1 MSKKL
6 FGYSLEQSSAVPV
19 KDLNESVVDLTDLL
33 KKPVNVPV
41 PEAEQEQEQEQDE
54 TVEEKQPTDE
64 AQTEATTEKPKFDK
78 ADFDRFKEK
87 TTKVL
92 GDYVKD
98 PKKVTKVMIKFGG
111 MLRMLL
117 YPFIYKL
124 IIFDTADERK
134 DCERLLKRMAEDKR
148 KGTET
153 SMDAYDQELIAKWND
168 FLSQKKKIMFSEDEV
183 NLLTEILEERVKELP
198 IAQWIEKYDWLLI
211 LLYIESKRFVPVVG
225 IRMKNQ
231 MLKDFDTD

>member
-6 FGYSLEQSSAVPV
+6 FGYSITDNNPVPV
-19 KDLNESVVDLTDLL
+19 KGLDDSVVDLSDILR
-33 KKPVNVPV
+33 KPVTGAPNPTVPDDEE
-41 PEAEQEQEQEQDE
+41 PEEIEETKEPEQTSAE
-54 TVEEKQPTDE
+54 
-64 AQTEATTEKPKFDK
+64 TEAKDEFNK
-78 ADFDRFKEK
+78 ADFERFKEK

-124 IIFDTADERK
+124 IIFDSADERRDAEK
-134 DCERLLKRMAEDKR
+134 VLKRIAEGKR
-148 KGTET
+148 TNTEVT
-153 SMDAYDQELIAKWND
+153 LDPYDQELIEKWND
-168 FLSQKKKIMFSEDEV
+168 FKTQKNKIMFTESEV
-183 NLLTEILEERVKELP
+183 NLLAEILEDRVKELP
-198 IAQWIEKYDWLLI
+198 IAQWIEKYDWLLV
-211 LLYIESKRFVPVVG
+211 LLYIESKRFVPVIG

-231 MLKDFDTD
+231 MLKDFSTDD

>member
-6 FGYSLEQSSAVPV
+6 FGYSLENSNVPV

-41 PEAEQEQEQEQDE
+41 PEAEQEQEPDEQG
-54 TVEEKQPTDE
+54 EEPESTNE
-64 AQTEATTEKPKFDK
+64 AQTEVTTEKTKFDK

-87 TTKVL
+87 TAKVL

-124 IIFDTADERK
+124 IIFDSADERRDAEK
-134 DCERLLKRMAEDKR
+134 VLKRIAEGKR
-148 KGTET
+148 TNTEVT
-153 SMDAYDQELIAKWND
+153 LDPYDQELIEKWND
-168 FLSQKKKIMFSEDEV
+168 FKTQKSKIMFTESEV
-183 NLLTEILEERVKELP
+183 NLLAEILEDRVKELP
-198 IAQWIEKYDWLLI
+198 IAQWIEKYDWLLV
-211 LLYIESKRFVPVVG
+211 LLYIESKRFVPVIG

-231 MLKDFDTD
+231 MLKDFSTDD